1 MPPDFV
7 LDRWTADGEGNVI
20 VVMLCKQYPGQI
32 FFFFNGLRDDMTQ
45 AALLV

>member
-20 VVMLCKQYPGQI
+20 VVMLCKQYHRRT
-32 FFFFNGLRDDMTQ
+32 FFFFNGLRDSITQ